1 MRFEIFLNELIM
13 RKIISFIK
21 ESYQELKKVAWP
33 KRAEVVK
40 KTIIVV
46 VSMIVIA
53 AVVGA
58 LDYGLQ
64 IGMEYLINLKK

>member
-1 MRFEIFLNELIM
+1 M

-21 ESYQELKKVAWP
+21 EAYQELKRVAWP
-33 KRAEVVK
+33 KKSEVVK

-46 VSMIVIA
+46 VSMIVVA
-53 AVVGA
+53 AIVGA